1 MFSYKKLIYGLHK
14 SKIKINIS
22 NFKNNNIKKLIKI
35 LKKFLYFLKILE
47 IKLFKQIKIIDDKK
61 YG

>member
-1 MFSYKKLIYGLHK
+1 MILNYKKLIYGSHK

-35 LKKFLYFLKILE
+35 LKKFLFFE
-47 IKLFKQIKIIDDKK
+47 NS
-61 YG
+61 